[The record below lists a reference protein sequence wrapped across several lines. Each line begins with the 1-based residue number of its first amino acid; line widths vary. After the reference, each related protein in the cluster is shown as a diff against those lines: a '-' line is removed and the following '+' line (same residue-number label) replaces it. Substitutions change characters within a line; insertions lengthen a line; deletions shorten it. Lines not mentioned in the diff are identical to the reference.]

1 MGNNSPMSEL
11 QARVLRKNF
20 PLTGRNLET
29 DPRLKVGSDLT
40 ALLIIIIIKLVL
52 IMMIMIKFD

>member
-20 PLTGRNLET
+20 PLTGRNLRT

-40 ALLIIIIIKLVL
+40 ALLIIIIKIVL